1 MRPTE
6 SRSSS
11 ARDSRATADG
21 AVLELIVR
29 LISYIIYMFT
39 LAIVV
44 RAVISF
50 LPYFTRPPY
59 HPFVVQV
66 DRIVTQ
72 VTEPVLAPIRR
83 MLPSFGGLDFSPMVV
98 IIILFIIRE
107 VLDSLS

>member
-1 MRPTE
+1 M
-6 SRSSS
+6 
-11 ARDSRATADG
+11 
-21 AVLELIVR
+21 ELIVR

-59 HPFVVQV
+59 HPLVVQV

-98 IIILFIIRE
+98 IVILFIIRE
-107 VLDSLS
+107 VLASLS